1 MLTDEQ
7 KKEMLLEL
15 SDLCEWQAEVY
26 ETAFRIIGHCID
38 KLSAVNDK
46 LVKESDARGDTSVA
60 LKERANGA
68 SNAALAEVG
77 MNMYHLDKALELFT
91 RYTKECKAQLESA
104 KALNDTY
111 NKKMGDLDYELT
123 NP

>member
-15 SDLCEWQAEVY
+15 SGLCEKQGNTYRV
-26 ETAFRIIGHCID
+26 AFFLIDTCID
-38 KLSAVNDK
+38 KLSEMNSK
-46 LVKESDARGDTSVA
+46 FVKESDARYDTSAA
-60 LKERANGA
+60 LKEKANGA

-91 RYTKECKAQLESA
+91 KYIEKCKTQLESV
-104 KALNDTY
+104 KALNDTE
-111 NKKMGDLDYELT
+111 NKKMGDLLDELT